1 LSLKELNLFINE
13 KIGNIP
19 SKLIKDIENLILNF
33 RNPSAHIETLDQE
46 AADNFNLK
54 YKKIMNELLSI
65 LS

>member
-1 LSLKELNLFINE
+1 
-13 KIGNIP
+13 

-46 AADNFNLK
+46 SADNFNLK